1 LGGTYW
7 RSVKRDLLSVKRD
20 LLSVKRDLLSVLDRR
35 LVSEEHWR

>member
-1 LGGTYW
+1 MGGTYW